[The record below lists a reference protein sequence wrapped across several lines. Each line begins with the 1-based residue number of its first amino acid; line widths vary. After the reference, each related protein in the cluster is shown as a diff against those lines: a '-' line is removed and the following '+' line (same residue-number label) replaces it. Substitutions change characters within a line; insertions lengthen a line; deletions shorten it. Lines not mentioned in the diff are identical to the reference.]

1 MVTATPIQ
9 NRLSELFSLLRFLR
23 IYPYNEQRSLT
34 WGSEN
39 PELAIERLKTLLKFI
54 MLRRHKDVLHLPK
67 RTDIVMPI
75 KFDDQDK
82 AKYDQAKGATIRY
95 LDDIISS
102 ETRGNGYVNAISKIN
117 ALRMVCNLGCCT
129 DSRISTSDAAPSE
142 SSSEAPLG
150 DEDSDAALE
159 FTDQPQYNDD
169 LAESNSTCTICG
181 ILIMTSPSPDPDPD
195 PDNSMAQRAASIGPA
210 ELKSSRRSTQ
220 CWTCSADSIGA
231 LRDSHGRDPIL
242 QSESQLLLNGTF
254 QGGRKYST
262 VFSTKIKCLVSDLKT
277 QRQAQKR

>member
-1 MVTATPIQ
+1 M
-9 NRLSELFSLLRFLR
+9 
-23 IYPYNEQRSLT
+23 
-34 WGSEN
+34 WKSEN
-39 PELAIERLKTLLKFI
+39 PELAIERLKTLLRFI

-75 KFDDQDK
+75 KFDGQDK

-102 ETRGNGYVNAISKIN
+102 ETSGNGYVNAISKIN
-117 ALRMVCNLGCCT
+117 ALRMVCNLGCST
-129 DSRISTSDAAPSE
+129 DSRYSTSDAAPSE
-142 SSSEAPLG
+142 SGSEAPLD

-169 LAESNSTCTICG
+169 LAESTSTCTICG
-181 ILIMTSPSPDPDPD
+181 ILIMTSPSPDPDT
-195 PDNSMAQRAASIGPA
+195 SVAQTAASIGTA
-210 ELKSSRRSTQ
+210 DLTTSKGSTQ
-220 CWTCSADSIGA
+220 CRSCSADSIGA
-231 LRDSHGRDPIL
+231 QGNSHDGDPML
-242 QSESQLLLNGTF
+242 QSGSQLLLNGTF